1 MYYLSKA
8 EKKSKI
14 ENGLRTIRHR
24 LFAQDAMKS
33 SGRTKIL
40 KVSNM

>member
-1 MYYLSKA
+1 MHLSEAK
-8 EKKSKI
+8 KKSII
-14 ENGLRTIRHR
+14 EKWVRTIRHR

-40 KVSNM
+40 KVLSM